1 MARKRSGSHPEV
13 LPEIRTTVVGRYG
26 RKDFRSA
33 TVVFRR
39 KPLRR
44 GYPAPMARASDV
56 FTAAQAAQ
64 VLGISERRVRQLVTE
79 GKLPGERGNDNVV
92 RIPQQA
98 VNEERKRRRGTGG
111 AKKAAPAKAGRT
123 RKAGAEPMDVD
134 ALAER
139 VASAVGQRIEGQLEI
154 THRAES
160 LLRGELDEER
170 ARRMQS
176 EAQLQELRVELA
188 DAQERLV
195 EARRQVT
202 ALETQL
208 QQAQAKRGLFRR

>member
-1 MARKRSGSHPEV
+1 
-13 LPEIRTTVVGRYG
+13 
-26 RKDFRSA
+26 
-33 TVVFRR
+33 
-39 KPLRR
+39 
-44 GYPAPMARASDV
+44 MARASDV

-79 GKLPGERGNDNVV
+79 GKLPGERGADNVV

-98 VNEERKRRRGTGG
+98 VNEERKRRRGTGA
-111 AKKAAPAKAGRT
+111 AKKAAAPAKAGGRA
-123 RKAGAEPMDVD
+123 RKASAEPMDVD

-202 ALETQL
+202 SLEGQL

>member
-1 MARKRSGSHPEV
+1 
-13 LPEIRTTVVGRYG
+13 
-26 RKDFRSA
+26 
-33 TVVFRR
+33 
-39 KPLRR
+39 
-44 GYPAPMARASDV
+44 V

-79 GKLPGERGNDNVV
+79 GKLPGERGADNVV
-92 RIPQQA
+92 RVPQQA
-98 VNEERKRRRGTGG
+98 VNEERKRRRGAGI
-111 AKKAAPAKAGRT
+111 AKKAASPAKAGRA
-123 RKAGAEPMDVD
+123 RKAPAEPMDVD

-202 ALETQL
+202 SLEGQL

>member
-1 MARKRSGSHPEV
+1 
-13 LPEIRTTVVGRYG
+13 
-26 RKDFRSA
+26 
-33 TVVFRR
+33 
-39 KPLRR
+39 
-44 GYPAPMARASDV
+44 MARASDV

-79 GKLPGERGNDNVV
+79 GKLPGERGADNIV
-92 RIPQQA
+92 RVPQQA
-98 VNEERKRRRGTGG
+98 VNEERKRRRGTGT
-111 AKKAAPAKAGRT
+111 AKKAAAPAKAGRS
-123 RKAGAEPMDVD
+123 RKAAAEPMDVE

-170 ARRMQS
+170 ARRMQT

-202 ALETQL
+202 TLEGQL

>member
-1 MARKRSGSHPEV
+1 M
-13 LPEIRTTVVGRYG
+13 
-26 RKDFRSA
+26 
-33 TVVFRR
+33 
-39 KPLRR
+39 
-44 GYPAPMARASDV
+44 

-79 GKLPGERGNDNVV
+79 GKLPGERGADNVV

-98 VNEERKRRRGTGG
+98 VNEERKRRRGTGA
-111 AKKAAPAKAGRT
+111 AKKAAAPAKAGGRA
-123 RKAGAEPMDVD
+123 RKASAEPMDVD

-202 ALETQL
+202 SLEGQL

>member
-1 MARKRSGSHPEV
+1 
-13 LPEIRTTVVGRYG
+13 
-26 RKDFRSA
+26 
-33 TVVFRR
+33 
-39 KPLRR
+39 
-44 GYPAPMARASDV
+44 MARASDV

-79 GKLPGERGNDNVV
+79 GKLPGERGADNVV

-98 VNEERKRRRGTGG
+98 VNEERKRRRGTGT
-111 AKKAAPAKAGRT
+111 AKKAASPAKAGRS
-123 RKAGAEPMDVD
+123 RKAAAEPMDVE

-170 ARRMQS
+170 ARRTQS

-195 EARRQVT
+195 EARRQIT
-202 ALETQL
+202 SLEGQL
-208 QQAQAKRGLFRR
+208 QQAQAKRGGLFRRA